1 MNIYP
6 YRKGQPPCRFTLVT
20 PQACAQHDLGI
31 VSKWW
36 WCGTFEEPKGKEIKV
51 IHICIPSNIKTQM
64 KFAILLSLGELGY

>member
-1 MNIYP
+1 MIRANLINIHP

-36 WCGTFEEPKGKEIKV
+36 WCGTFEEPKGKETKD
-51 IHICIPSNIKTQM
+51 IHIYQVI
-64 KFAILLSLGELGY
+64 

>member
-1 MNIYP
+1 MMRANLISIYP

-36 WCGTFEEPKGKEIKV
+36 WCGTFEEPKGKGIKV
-51 IHICIPSNIKTQM
+51 INTK
-64 KFAILLSLGELGY
+64 Y